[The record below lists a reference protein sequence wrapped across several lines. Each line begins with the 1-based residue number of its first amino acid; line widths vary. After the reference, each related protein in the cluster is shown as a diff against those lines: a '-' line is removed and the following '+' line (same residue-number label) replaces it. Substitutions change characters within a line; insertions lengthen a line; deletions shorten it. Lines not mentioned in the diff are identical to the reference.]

1 MSFLFN
7 YVYDMFTVVEGYE
20 AEGEEVN
27 TELDKY
33 WKAVRDNPGDF
44 TGWTYLLQYVEQ
56 EVRDS
61 ITTLNVCSLK
71 SVKKTKIDNSCTTS
85 WIFVEETRSSQ
96 KSLWCFLWAL
106 PILLWLLE
114 EVCWYGKETIWS
126 REGFGGN
133 LFLLIKKLLD
143 IPTWQLHFKLLTFS
157 LRTLLFTNL

>member
-1 MSFLFN
+1 
-7 YVYDMFTVVEGYE
+7 MFTVVEGYE

-71 SVKKTKIDNSCTTS
+71 SVKKTKINNSCTTS

-96 KSLWCFLWAL
+96 KSL
-106 PILLWLLE
+106 
-114 EVCWYGKETIWS
+114 
-126 REGFGGN
+126 
-133 LFLLIKKLLD
+133 
-143 IPTWQLHFKLLTFS
+143 
-157 LRTLLFTNL
+157 